1 MRDEQHVKKKAL
13 YAEVNRGFKACAQK
27 DALRAEVFR
36 RSAAERLL
44 VLNASATAPPKG
56 QCPHDVITR
65 SRLALTTPGTPD
77 ECDTCEVNM
86 QGGEVTIISVVTVQG
101 GKVKAISE
109 DMKVREEQQPLQQLQ
124 QPRPQQQQ
132 QEQVGS

>member
-1 MRDEQHVKKKAL
+1 
-13 YAEVNRGFKACAQK
+13 
-27 DALRAEVFR
+27 
-36 RSAAERLL
+36 
-44 VLNASATAPPKG
+44 
-56 QCPHDVITR
+56 
-65 SRLALTTPGTPD
+65 
-77 ECDTCEVNM
+77 M